1 MNKWE
6 QFEYILK
13 CVLPSYK
20 RFTNLS
26 LECTR
31 PHHHYEYY
39 NYVWKLKIRYGS
51 GLFPEL
57 VSLSKFCGIEWEHQ
71 FYTESDGG
79 YMIIE
84 MSENHK
90 EPISPVYW

>member
-13 CVLPSYK
+13 CTLPSYK

-39 NYVWKLKIRYGS
+39 NYVWRLQITYGC
-51 GLFPEL
+51 GLYQEL

-84 MSENHK
+84 MSENYR
-90 EPISPVYW
+90 EPISPVFW

>member
-6 QFEYILK
+6 HFKYILDNT
-13 CVLPSYK
+13 LPSYK

-26 LECTR
+26 LECTQ

-39 NYVWKLKIRYGS
+39 NYVWRLKIAYGC
-51 GLFPEL
+51 GLYPEL

-71 FYTESDGG
+71 FYTEIDGG
-79 YMIIE
+79 HMIIE
-84 MSENHK
+84 MSENYR
-90 EPISPVYW
+90 EPISPVFW